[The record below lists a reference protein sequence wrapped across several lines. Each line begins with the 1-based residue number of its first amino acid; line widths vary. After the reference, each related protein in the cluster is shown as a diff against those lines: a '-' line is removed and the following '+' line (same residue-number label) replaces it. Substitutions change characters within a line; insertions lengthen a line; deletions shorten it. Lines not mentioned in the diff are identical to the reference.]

1 MAESKENLAREVQV
15 LEERLKEAREK
26 LGKAGEKLPEP
37 KELLRQV
44 VSERIKEA
52 EHRPPSPVPHAPPPT
67 APPSHDEVE
76 EVKGFVG
83 VAFDQGIPAA
93 VGLLR
98 KSGNAHLLDAFHDVL
113 VDKFYEELVRSG
125 KIKP

>member
-1 MAESKENLAREVQV
+1 MVESRGNLAQEVRV

-26 LGKAGEKLPEP
+26 LEKAGEKLPSP
-37 KELLRQV
+37 KELLREV
-44 VSERIKEA
+44 VSERVLEA
-52 EHRPPSPVPHAPPPT
+52 EHRPPSPVPHAPP
-67 APPSHDEVE
+67 AVSPSGHDEVE

-83 VAFDQGIPAA
+83 VAFEKDIPTA
-93 VGLLR
+93 VKLLR

-113 VDKFYEELVRSG
+113 VDKFYDELVRSG